1 MHSEQYPRETSNDFN
16 SSQVDYRWRSAQ
28 SDSQR
33 CDFGTDEFRAAPITW
48 TGATCQP
55 MKLIRASPE
64 VHSIINPT
72 GVHPCTST
80 TVAAHNSYFPDQLT
94 VKQLTSAETKPNSFW
109 NSQELEVLKCRLREH
124 LKRLGE
130 QNSPVC
136 AVGSNH
142 HVQQEIVKEITFS
155 RHSISSLTPSRNGSN
170 TLSPCYQ
177 PQPHREPSQS
187 SAFQPVGSAKSDYA
201 RHTILSDASS
211 SKQKVKITS
220 PPNSGSLPMHLTAS
234 TPLISCKPLADLLW
248 LYDVSSRPLGCTFSH
263 DHILGHSSHLPI
275 AKTRSVA
282 AAKIPSSHFDYREHL
297 LGSESKIFNPTLCDM
312 KHEQN
317 FQSISDFPR
326 RAIMPTA
333 KEDERASYGEELWLR
348 ESNETSSEMVTSLV
362 NKPPTKQPHR
372 SRTIVSKT
380 DPSNL
385 RLKHLPTKKHQIPK
399 GLELR
404 TRFRR
409 KCQKCVCLNC
419 ISGRNSRSLMHDKN
433 EKSVTSNR
441 KIHLCGLCG
450 KTYGKTSHLKA
461 HLRWHNDERPFRCAH
476 TFCNKAFTRSDE
488 LQRHMRTHTGEKRF
502 VCESCGKRFM
512 RSDHLSKHKK
522 THEPPQSISST
533 LSNRSL

>member
-1 MHSEQYPRETSNDFN
+1 MHRDIFD
-16 SSQVDYRWRSAQ
+16 SSQVDYRWRIAK

-33 CDFGTDEFRAAPITW
+33 CDFSTDRFRAGPITW

-55 MKLIRASPE
+55 IELVKTISE
-64 VHSIINPT
+64 VHSIIHPT
-72 GVHPCTST
+72 RVPPCTSIAVT
-80 TVAAHNSYFPDQLT
+80 AQNSSFPNQMT

-109 NSQELEVLKCRLREH
+109 NSRELEVLKCRLREH
-124 LKRLGE
+124 LKGLGQ
-130 QNSPVC
+130 QNPPVC

-142 HVQQEIVKEITFS
+142 HGQQEIVKEMPLTRYSTSSMRPS
-155 RHSISSLTPSRNGSN
+155 RHNSN

-177 PQPHREPSQS
+177 PRPPTEPSQP

-201 RHTILSDASS
+201 RHTVLSDASS
-211 SKQKVKITS
+211 SNEQVNIPS
-220 PPNSGSLPMHLTAS
+220 PPTSGSLAMHLTTS
-234 TPLISCKPLADLLW
+234 TPLVNCKPLADLFW
-248 LYDVSSRPLGCTFSH
+248 LYDMSSRPLPCTLS
-263 DHILGHSSHLPI
+263 DNHILGHSSHLPI
-275 AKTRSVA
+275 AKTRPIA
-282 AAKIPSSHFDYREHL
+282 AAKILPSHFDYREHL
-297 LGSESKIFNPTLCDM
+297 LDSESKICNPTLCDT
-312 KHEQN
+312 KHEQA
-317 FQSISDFPR
+317 FQSISYLPR
-326 RAIMPTA
+326 MAVKPTA
-333 KEDERASYGEELWLR
+333 KVDARASYGEELWLR
-348 ESNETSSEMVTSLV
+348 KSNETSSEMVTSLV
-362 NKPPTKQPHR
+362 NELPIKQPHK
-372 SRTIVSKT
+372 SRTIVPKA
-380 DPSNL
+380 DPSNM
-385 RLKHLPTKKHQIPK
+385 RLKQVSTKKHQIPK

-433 EKSVTSNR
+433 DKSVTSNR

-502 VCESCGKRFM
+502 VCELCGKRFM

-533 LSNRSL
+533 PSNRSF